1 MLAVTLR
8 ESGKVASLL
17 YYLVK
22 RQPAAIF
29 DQKSQPLDDGDSF
42 PAFSGDYDG

>member
-8 ESGKVASLL
+8 ESGNMASLL

-22 RQPAAIF
+22 TPPAAIF
-29 DQKSQPLDDGDSF
+29 DPKSQPLDDGDLF